1 MVKKPDE
8 VRSVVVTDP
17 DPTAAVKE
25 ALELAIRNLDD
36 KIDRRFQ
43 GIDQATVLAREELK
57 DKLQALKATITDA
70 ADARAEA
77 NKDLVEKL
85 ERSIQTALQ
94 AALTT
99 QKEFIE
105 QLQKTFEAS
114 NKVTNEKIDRLTS
127 RLDTGE
133 GRIGG
138 VDDNRRDSRQ
148 QTRDAVD
155 YRQYILAFIAVILG
169 VAALIVGLELHK

>member
-36 KIDRRFQ
+36 KIDLRFQ
-43 GIDQATVLAREELK
+43 GIDQATILAREELK
-57 DKLQALKATITDA
+57 DKLDALKETITDA
-70 ADARAEA
+70 ANARAEA

-85 ERSIQTALQ
+85 EKTNQSALQ
-94 AALTT
+94 AALLT

-105 QLQKTFEAS
+105 QLQKTFETS

-133 GRIGG
+133 GRVGG
-138 VDDNRRDSRQ
+138 VDDNRRDYRQ
-148 QTRDAVD
+148 QSRDNVD
-155 YRQYILAFIAVILG
+155 YRQYILAFIAVLLAI
-169 VAALIVGLELHK
+169 AALFLELRK